1 MSLVRFLEAA
11 LSRKNSLQCR
21 EFFVC
26 SARVLTWWWES
37 AAGTVLKEN
46 RQYPDVQ
53 VLKFWY
59 SFQSHAW
66 SWACTKMTYDALCQV
81 TGTKCPWISSRIHE
95 AHLNLPLNRESKDW
109 LIEHWEIIIQIRSG
123 LSIDGVHSKIE
134 NSYIATSKIGM
145 ELVAIIFVFFCYS
158 NSKRDRWDY

>member
-11 LSRKNSLQCR
+11 LPETPCNAGS
-21 EFFVC
+21 FFMC
-26 SARVLTWWWES
+26 SAWLSNWWWKS
-37 AAGTVLKEN
+37 TTGTVLKEN
-46 RQYPDVQ
+46 SQYPDVL
-53 VLKFWY
+53 VLNFWY

-66 SWACTKMTYDALCQV
+66 PWSCTKMTYDALCQV

-109 LIEHWEIIIQIRSG
+109 LIEHWEVIIEMESG

-145 ELVAIIFVFFCYS
+145 ELVAIIFIFFPNS
-158 NSKRDRWDY
+158 NSQRDCWDY